1 MCYNSLTN
9 EREQNSLNKKSLA
22 IAKKM
27 KAQRRRQT
35 AQHGKTKYM
44 TKYNSLGYQNK
55 PSKTSIDIFIKES

>member
-1 MCYNSLTN
+1 
-9 EREQNSLNKKSLA
+9 
-22 IAKKM
+22 M